1 MSGPSDLAMAAAIA
15 ALRSGTFG
23 VPRNLQSTLVY
34 NRRLQLQEVQ
44 GMRRRYVFMAFAF
57 IVAVSDLLS
66 GQTNANNFPNPYRTV
81 GAWGMLPPG
90 REWGPTSAVEI
101 DLDGRS
107 VWVAER
113 CGGADC
119 TMSSLA
125 PILKF
130 DVNGVLVRSFGEGL
144 FVVPHGIDVD
154 RDGNIWVTDASDG
167 VSVVPGKGH
176 QVFKFS
182 PDGKRLLTLGKAGV
196 TGEGRDTFNRP
207 SDVQVAPNGDVFV
220 ADGHGG
226 NSNARIVKFSADGRF
241 IKAWGKKGSGPGEFD
256 TPHSLAMDSQGR
268 LFVADLRNFRVQIFD
283 QDGQYLT
290 EWKQFGM
297 PGGLYIDAS
306 DTLYVADSLSVPDVN
321 PGWTRGIRIASARTG
336 VITAFIP
343 DATPLANPITAAE
356 GVAADAMGNVYGAV
370 VPARMLQKHVKN

>member
-1 MSGPSDLAMAAAIA
+1 
-15 ALRSGTFG
+15 
-23 VPRNLQSTLVY
+23 
-34 NRRLQLQEVQ
+34 
-44 GMRRRYVFMAFAF
+44 
-57 IVAVSDLLS
+57 
-66 GQTNANNFPNPYRTV
+66 
-81 GAWGMLPPG
+81 
-90 REWGPTSAVEI
+90 
-101 DLDGRS
+101 
-107 VWVAER
+107 
-113 CGGADC
+113 
-119 TMSSLA
+119 MSSLA
-125 PILKF
+125 PILEF
-130 DVNGVLVRSFGEGL
+130 DANGVLVRSFGAGL

-182 PDGKRLLTLGKAGV
+182 PDGRRLLTLGRAGV
-196 TGEGRDTFNRP
+196 TGDGPDTFNRP

-226 NSNARIVKFSADGRF
+226 TSNARIVKFSADGRF
-241 IKAWGKKGSGPGEFD
+241 IKAWGRKGSGPGEFD

-283 QDGQYLT
+283 QDGRYLT

-297 PGGLYIDAS
+297 PGGLYIDAA

-336 VITAFIP
+336 IVTAFIP
-343 DATPLANPITAAE
+343 DATPLATPITAAE
-356 GVAADAMGNVYGAV
+356 GVATDAMGNVYGAV

>member
-1 MSGPSDLAMAAAIA
+1 
-15 ALRSGTFG
+15 
-23 VPRNLQSTLVY
+23 
-34 NRRLQLQEVQ
+34 
-44 GMRRRYVFMAFAF
+44 MAFVL
-57 IVAVSDLLS
+57 IVALSDLLS
-66 GQTNANNFPNPYRTV
+66 GQTNANNYPNPYRMV
-81 GAWGMLPPG
+81 GAWGTLPPG
-90 REWGPTSAVEI
+90 RTWGPTSAVEI
-101 DLDGRS
+101 DMDGRS
-107 VWVAER
+107 IWVAER

-125 PILKF
+125 PILEF
-130 DVNGVLVRSFGEGL
+130 DANGVLVRSFGAGL
-144 FVVPHGIDVD
+144 FVAPHGIDVD

-182 PDGKRLLTLGKAGV
+182 PDGRRLLTLGRAGV
-196 TGEGRDTFNRP
+196 TGDGPDTFNRP

-226 NSNARIVKFSADGRF
+226 TSNARIVKFSADGRF
-241 IKAWGKKGSGPGEFD
+241 IKAWGRKGSGPGEFD
-256 TPHSLAMDSQGR
+256 TPHSLAMDSRGR

-283 QDGQYLT
+283 QDGRYLT

-297 PGGLYIDAS
+297 PGGLYIDAA

-336 VITAFIP
+336 IVTAFIP
-343 DATPLANPITAAE
+343 DATPLATPITAAE
-356 GVAADAMGNVYGAV
+356 GVATDAMGNVYGAV

>member
-1 MSGPSDLAMAAAIA
+1 MG
-15 ALRSGTFG
+15 
-23 VPRNLQSTLVY
+23 
-34 NRRLQLQEVQ
+34 
-44 GMRRRYVFMAFAF
+44 RRYPF
-57 IVAVSDLLS
+57 VALVVVVTMGGSPS
-66 GQTNANNFPNPYRTV
+66 GQTNANDYPNPYRTV
-81 GAWGMLPPG
+81 GAWGTLPPG
-90 REWGPTSAVEI
+90 RAWGPTSAVEI
-101 DLDGRS
+101 DRDGRS

-119 TMSSLA
+119 TMSPLA

-130 DVNGVLVRSFGEGL
+130 DVNGSFVRNFGAGL

-154 RDGNIWVTDASDG
+154 HEGNVWVTDASDG
-167 VSVVPGKGH
+167 VNVVPGKGH

-182 PDGKRLLTLGKAGV
+182 PDGKRLLTLGTAGV
-196 TGEGRDTFNRP
+196 AGEGPDTFNRP
-207 SDVQVAPNGDVFV
+207 SDVQVAPNGDIFV

-226 NSNARIVKFSADGRF
+226 ASNARIVRFSADGRF

-283 QDGQYLT
+283 QEGRYLT

-297 PGGLYIDAS
+297 PGGLYIDSA

-321 PGWTRGIRIASARTG
+321 PGWTRGLRIASARTG
-336 VITAFIP
+336 VVTAFIP
-343 DATPLANPITAAE
+343 DATPLATPITAAE
-356 GVAADAMGNVYGAV
+356 GVAADVMGNVYGAV
-370 VPARMLQKHVKN
+370 VPARGVQKHVKK